1 MQGDSFNDFLSQGP
15 ILRLFLVTAFF
26 AAVWLGMVI
35 WIAYRANERRR
46 RKERGLPPLPNFLQQ
61 LINFFQNQQLTAGS
75 GTTSANRG
83 ASVDDI
89 PLPSMDDLTSDL
101 PEPDLATLLSDPLPL
116 PNADLPTPI
125 PVVAAATAMPTPQV
139 EIDTPPLL
147 IDDEEEDDS
156 IMAITSPSNEQRP
169 SDIPDDAVEVMR
181 VWRDLSD
188 GSLIVQMGDKVFHTV
203 TEMQDRGMAKRF
215 INLVKDLA
223 RMAIIGAQ
231 AAGLPLPEFDAG
243 VSVVSQQ
250 GAWAN
255 QKRLDSVPTTTTT
268 ELPVPEIRPEP
279 TSASLGIA
287 DQIEELLQYRLMQT
301 PIFQHRSIH
310 VRANYDGS
318 LRIEVDGRYYD
329 VVEAVIDPDVR
340 EFLQR
345 VIREWEARQ

>member
-15 ILRLFLVTAFF
+15 IFRLFLVTAFF
-26 AAVWLGMVI
+26 ALVWLGMVI
-35 WIAYRANERRR
+35 WIAYRANDRRR
-46 RKERGLPPLPNFLQQ
+46 RKEQGLPPLPHFVQQ
-61 LINFFQNQQLTAGS
+61 LIAYLKNQWQAS
-75 GTTSANRG
+75 NASALITKHQSN
-83 ASVDDI
+83 DDI
-89 PLPSMDDLTSDL
+89 PLPSMDDLTGDL
-101 PEPDLATLLSDPLPL
+101 PEPDLATLLSDPLP
-116 PNADLPTPI
+116 PSKATATTPE
-125 PVVAAATAMPTPQV
+125 PVVAAAPLPPLPHIEVDM
-139 EIDTPPLL
+139 PPLL

-156 IMAITSPSNEQRP
+156 IMAITAPNNEHHP
-169 SDIPDDAVEVMR
+169 VDIPDDAIEVMR
-181 VWRDLSD
+181 IWRDLSD
-188 GSLIVQMGDKVFHTV
+188 GSLIIQMGDKVFHTV

-223 RMAIIGAQ
+223 RMAKIGAQ
-231 AAGLPLPEFDAG
+231 AAGLPLPDFDAG

-250 GAWAN
+250 GAWASP
-255 QKRLDSVPTTTTT
+255 KRLDAAPTTKTT

-279 TSASLGIA
+279 TGAGLGIA

-310 VRANYDGS
+310 VRPTHDGS